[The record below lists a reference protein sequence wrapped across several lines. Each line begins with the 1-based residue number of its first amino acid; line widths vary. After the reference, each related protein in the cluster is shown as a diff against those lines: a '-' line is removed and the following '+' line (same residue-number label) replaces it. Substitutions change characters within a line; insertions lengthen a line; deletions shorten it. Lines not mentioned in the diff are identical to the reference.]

1 MKSNNL
7 INVTLLLL
15 MLAGCAS
22 HEVKDLAVKSADDYA
37 SREQVAGVTVAIEAY
52 ETKEKV
58 EEAFTINLTEEGIIP
73 VLLVME
79 NQSDVSYL
87 VLKEDIE
94 LTDIHGNVRNPVSA
108 AVVAQKFEHNKMVYA
123 LLGFGIFSY
132 MSAEEAN
139 KKMLS
144 DWSEKELPEEKVL
157 NPNRKVSGAVYFDMG
172 KGFDALPNSVLSLQF
187 RDLGSNEFHEIKIN
201 IP

>member
-1 MKSNNL
+1 MKSKIL
-7 INVTLLLL
+7 INVTLLLI

-37 SREQVAGVTVAIEAY
+37 SREEVAGVTVAIETY

-58 EEAFTINLTEEGIIP
+58 EEAFTINLTEEGIVPI
-73 VLLVME
+73 LLVME
-79 NQSDVSYL
+79 NQSDVSFYL
-87 VLKEDIE
+87 LKENIE
-94 LTDIHGNVRNPVSA
+94 LTDTQGNVRNPVSA
-108 AVVAQKFEHNKMVYA
+108 EVVAQKFEHNKMVYA

-144 DWSEKELPEEKVL
+144 DWREKELPAEKVL
-157 NPNRKVSGAVYFDMG
+157 NPNRKVSGAVYFDLG
-172 KGFDALPNSVLSLQF
+172 EGLNALPNSILSLQF
-187 RDLGSNEFHEIKIN
+187 RDLGSNEFHEVKIN